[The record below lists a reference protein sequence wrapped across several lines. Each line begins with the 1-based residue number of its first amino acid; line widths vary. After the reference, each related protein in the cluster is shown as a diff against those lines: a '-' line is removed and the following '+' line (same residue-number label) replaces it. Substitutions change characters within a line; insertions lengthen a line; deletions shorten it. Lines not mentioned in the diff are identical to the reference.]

1 MADKTTQE
9 GRLLR
14 ITTPLDDDY
23 LLLESFSVTEG
34 LSRLYAIE
42 AVLVHEE
49 DDPGAKP
56 TIIDPKKLI
65 GQSATI
71 ELTQSDDTLRTLS
84 GMISRFSQGRRDTR
98 FTFYHMQIVPVVWV
112 LTQNSQSRIF
122 QHKSVPDILKTV
134 FNGFEV
140 NIQMKREYKPR
151 NYCVQYRES
160 DFDFASRLME
170 EEGIYYYFVHA
181 DGAHKLIIADAPD
194 AHKICPSKSEIPYY
208 INYEE
213 GKFVAKILRWETEHA
228 IRAGKVTFWDHNF
241 QYPGKK
247 LEASLTSQFDL
258 SINKQIEVY
267 DFPGGYARK
276 YDGISS
282 SNGDTP
288 DDLNNIFTDNK
299 TTAQNAMEAL
309 DSRYKTNVGESD
321 CCSLTAGHRFKMQ
334 NHPVEEANAEYV
346 LTTITHSAVQTP
358 SYTSDEPRADAYRN
372 TFECISFGSGSTPF
386 RPGRRTSKPIVHGSQ
401 TAYVVGPAGEE
412 IYTDKYGRVK
422 VELNW
427 DRDAQADADSSC
439 WVRVAQSWAA
449 NNWGSIFIP
458 RVGMEVIVHFLEGDP
473 DQPIITG
480 CVYNPA
486 AMPPYTLPDH
496 KTKSTI
502 KSNSSPGGGGFNE
515 FRFEDKKGSEQI
527 FLHAEKDQDIRV
539 KADRREFIGNDRHLK
554 VYRDKR
560 EQIDRDSHV
569 IIKRDKKVK
578 IERDYHRHIMGK
590 MAFKTDTS
598 VSHDVGTNLS
608 EKIGQNHYEE
618 AGMDVYIKAGM
629 KLILEAGMQISLKVG
644 GNFIDISPAGV
655 AISGAPVV
663 LINSGGAAG
672 SGSSQSLVPPED
684 PDEANTAD
692 NADPGSDAP
701 TYKQEVARTPGW
713 KIPVYKHPSH
723 KPNSPKNEDKK
734 AWIEIY
740 LKDKEGNP
748 IAGERYRVTLPD
760 GTTLDEG
767 TLDENGFARVDG
779 IDPGSCKV
787 TFPKLDGK
795 TWQEG

>member
-1 MADKTTQE
+1 MADKTTQQD
-9 GRLLR
+9 RLLR
-14 ITTPLDDDY
+14 ITTPLEDDY

-42 AVLVHEE
+42 TVLLHEE

-56 TIIDPKKLI
+56 TVIDPKKLI

-71 ELTQSDDTLRTLS
+71 EVTQNDDTLRTFS

-122 QHKSVPDILKTV
+122 QHKTVPDILDAV
-134 FNGFEV
+134 FKGFEV
-140 NIQMKREYKPR
+140 NIQLKREYKPR

-181 DGAHKLIIADAPD
+181 DGAHKMIIADAPD
-194 AHKICPSKSEIPYY
+194 AHQICPSKNDIPYFVVH
-208 INYEE
+208 EE
-213 GKFVAKILRWETEHA
+213 GPFVTKILRWDTDYA

-258 SINKQIEVY
+258 GINKQIEVY

-288 DDLNNIFTDNK
+288 DDLQNIYTDNK
-299 TTAQNAMEAL
+299 MTAQNAMEAL
-309 DSRYKTNVGESD
+309 DMRYKTNVGESD
-321 CCSLTAGHRFKMQ
+321 CCSLTAGHRFKMHS
-334 NHPVEEANAEYV
+334 HPIGDANGEYV
-346 LTTITHSAVQTP
+346 LTTITHSAAQSPGYV
-358 SYTSDEPRADAYRN
+358 SDDLRVDAYRN
-372 TFECISFGSGSTPF
+372 TFECITFGLPF
-386 RPGRRTSKPIVHGSQ
+386 RPERRTSKPMVHGSQ

-427 DRDAQADADSSC
+427 DREAQADADSSC

-502 KSNSSPGGGGFNE
+502 KSNSSKGGGGFNE

-527 FLHAEKDQDIRV
+527 FVHAEKDQDIRV

-554 VYRDKR
+554 VHRDKR
-560 EQIDRDSHV
+560 EMIDRDSHV

-578 IERDYHRHIMGK
+578 IERDYQRHVMGK
-590 MAFKTDTS
+590 IALKTDKS
-598 VSHDVGTNLS
+598 VSHEIGTNLI
-608 EKIGQNHYEE
+608 EKIGQSHYQD
-618 AGMDVYIKAGM
+618 AGQEIYIKAGA
-629 KLILEAGMQISLKVG
+629 KVVIEAGMELTLKGPG
-644 GNFIDISPAGV
+644 GFIDINPGGIYINGTMV
-655 AISGAPVV
+655 F
-663 LINSGGAAG
+663 INSGGSAG
-672 SGSSQSLVPPED
+672 QGTSQSTVAPED

-723 KPNSPKNEDKK
+723 KPNSPTNEDKK
-734 AWIEIY
+734 AWIEIV